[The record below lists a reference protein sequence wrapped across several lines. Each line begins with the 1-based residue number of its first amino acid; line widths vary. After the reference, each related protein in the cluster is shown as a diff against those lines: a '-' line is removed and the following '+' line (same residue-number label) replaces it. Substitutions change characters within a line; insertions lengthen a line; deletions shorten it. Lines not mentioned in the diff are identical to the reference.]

1 MEAFRFLQRIKVKC
15 IKFICKE
22 FFHHIS
28 HTLMIHTYLHT
39 CVREILRGN
48 IYSIK
53 IKGSM
58 SDIKFYLQVVQLF
71 PFFEIIVK
79 I

>member
-1 MEAFRFLQRIKVKC
+1 
-15 IKFICKE
+15 
-22 FFHHIS
+22 
-28 HTLMIHTYLHT
+28 MIHTYLHT
-39 CVREILRGN
+39 CTEILRGN